1 MRIVLLSAALCAQL
15 TIAAP
20 APAPAPRPAPAAPR
34 NYLSSALRSSGLRLS
49 VDQVTAWR
57 EARKQRLLAD
67 VQALPDSVK
76 AALVTRADE
85 ATKFTWPALPVSLY
99 HEFKT
104 TGNRTR
110 WEAKMFE
117 RRAALTA
124 LVAGELVT
132 KDPKYLPAIADGL
145 WATLEES
152 TWVLPAHVGAQKI
165 GTDLPDPAEA
175 IVDLFDGETAAAVA
189 TTQWLLSEELDRFS
203 KVIARRVRYELA
215 RRVFDPYLARDNFG
229 WMGFTGGVPNNWNPW
244 INSNVLTSVLLTGI
258 QADTLNLVLD
268 KVLRSTDNFING
280 YGDDGGCDEGPAYWS
295 EAGGKLIHI
304 LGLATSVT
312 QGRLDWS
319 DIPLLH
325 KIGAYIYKMHIAGPW
340 YVNFADATARV
351 TPDAPSV
358 LAFGQYFHDDTLQR
372 FAAYIFAGKKGS
384 LQPASVPELASA
396 VESYAA
402 LSTTPPLSPEP
413 PLEWL
418 PDVQVMIA
426 RAPAGPGAQGDL
438 VFAAQGGNNGE
449 SHNHNDVGNFI
460 LFKGGL
466 PAIVDAGVGTYTAKT
481 FSKERYTLWNM
492 QSQWHNC
499 PLINGVQQMDGSR
512 YKATDVT
519 QIAADATRKP
529 TTLKMDI
536 AAAYPPAAAVTT
548 WYRTFDFGPK
558 GLELKDEYDLKARKD
573 TTALHFMTP
582 CTIEH
587 TAKGQLL
594 LKYNGAPLL
603 KIEYDESQLA
613 WSTTPRAMD
622 DARLHDSWGDS
633 LTRLDLVYKDKALRG
648 KTTVRFSTP

>member
-1 MRIVLLSAALCAQL
+1 MRTVFFLLFLPAVASAQ
-15 TIAAP
+15 
-20 APAPAPRPAPAAPR
+20 APR
-34 NYLSSALRSSGLRLS
+34 NYLSSALRSSGLHLT

-67 VQALPDSVK
+67 VQALPDSIK
-76 AALVTRADE
+76 AALTARADK
-85 ATKFTWPALPVSLY
+85 ALSYTWPTLPVSLY

-104 TGNRTR
+104 TGNRTH

-117 RRAALTA
+117 RRGALAA

-132 KDPKYLPAIADGL
+132 RDQKYIPAIVDGL

-152 TWVLPAHVGAQKI
+152 TWVLPAHVGAQRI
-165 GTDLPDPAEA
+165 GTDLPDPDEA

-189 TTQWLLSEELDRFS
+189 TTEWLLQDELDRFS
-203 KVIARRVRYELA
+203 KVIARRVRYELN

-229 WMGFTGGVPNNWNPW
+229 WMGFNGGKPNNWNPW
-244 INSNVLTSVLLTGI
+244 INSNVLTSILLTGV
-258 QADTLNLVLD
+258 QADTLNLVLA
-268 KVLRSTDNFING
+268 KVLRSTDNFVNG

-304 LGLATSVT
+304 LGLATAVS
-312 QGRLDWS
+312 QGKLDWS
-319 DIPLLH
+319 GVPLLH

-351 TPDAPSV
+351 TPDAASV

-384 LQPASVPELASA
+384 LQPASVPEFASA
-396 VESYAA
+396 VESYNA
-402 LSTTPPLSPEP
+402 LSTLTPLSPEP

-418 PDVQVMIA
+418 PDVQVMVA
-426 RAPAGPGAQGDL
+426 RTAQGAPSAL

-460 LFKGGL
+460 LYAGGV

-481 FSKERYTLWNM
+481 FSKDRYTLWNM

-499 PLINGVQQMDGSR
+499 PLVNGVQQMDGSR
-512 YKATDVT
+512 YKATDVAQKGT
-519 QIAADATRKP
+519 A
-529 TTLKMDI
+529 LKMNI
-536 AAAYPPAAAVTT
+536 AEAYPAAAALDS
-548 WYRTFDFGPK
+548 WYRTFEFGPM
-558 GLELKDEYDLKARKD
+558 GLDLKDEYDLKERKD

-582 CTIEH
+582 CTVEH
-587 TAKGQLL
+587 TARGQLAL
-594 LKYNGAPLL
+594 TYRGRTLL
-603 KIEYDESQLA
+603 KIEYDESQFS
-613 WSTTPRAMD
+613 WRTIVREMD

-633 LTRLDLVYKDKALRG
+633 LTRIDLVYKDKALRG
-648 KTTVRFSTP
+648 KTNVRFSIP